1 MILSWIGQTRLN
13 LDTHSNTTCVGISE
27 SEERR
32 EGRKEG
38 RQQRASPEFGGREEK
53 VEEGRFLT
61 LLPLEV
67 VLERVT
73 PLKERGGFQI

>member
-1 MILSWIGQTRLN
+1 M
-13 LDTHSNTTCVGISE
+13 
-27 SEERR
+27 
-32 EGRKEG
+32 EG

-73 PLKERGGFQI
+73 PLKERGLPNMTSEEKGEGVKKYSKFADKPYIFCRQRGG

>member
-1 MILSWIGQTRLN
+1 M
-13 LDTHSNTTCVGISE
+13 
-27 SEERR
+27 
-32 EGRKEG
+32 EG

-73 PLKERGGFQI
+73 PLKERGASKYDVRREGGGGQEIQHICG